1 MIGWPNGLKKVYQ
14 VRLSF
19 AGPECGQ
26 AVQQRR
32 GTTDRGEYRQAARA
46 FAEAVIRSGELISS
60 PLPAAALK
68 TS

>member
-19 AGPECGQ
+19 AGPECDQ

-32 GTTDRGEYRQAARA
+32 GATHRGEYREVAG
-46 FAEAVIRSGELISS
+46 AVATHN
-60 PLPAAALK
+60 P
-68 TS
+68 